1 VIAVRLSAMRATR
14 PHEYAI
20 RFLFGGFA
28 TVLAG
33 VLAKKFGPGVGG
45 LFLAFPAIF
54 PASATLVSTHERER
68 KHRAGLHGTKRG
80 RQAAA
85 IDATG
90 AALGSMGLLA
100 FAFLLWRLLPRHNPW
115 LVIGAATLLWA
126 LVAFAFWKLRQLRH
140 IAIRVWRRRRSSGTR
155 AG

>member
-1 VIAVRLSAMRATR
+1 MIAVRLSAVRGTK

-20 RFLFGGFA
+20 RFLFGGSA
-28 TVLAG
+28 TLLAG
-33 VLAKKFGPGVGG
+33 VLAHKFGPGIGG

-68 KHRAGLHGTKRG
+68 KHRLGLHGTERG
-80 RQAAA
+80 REAAA

-100 FAFLLWRLLPRHNPW
+100 FAFAVWRMLPGHNPW
-115 LVIGAATLLWA
+115 LVIGSATVMWFA
-126 LVAFAFWKLRQLRH
+126 VAFAFWKLRQLRH
-140 IAIRVWRRRRSSGTR
+140 IAIRAWRRR
-155 AG
+155 

>member
-1 VIAVRLSAMRATR
+1 MIGVNLSGLRSTR

-20 RFLFGGFA
+20 RFVFGGSA

-33 VLAKKFGPGVGG
+33 FLAYKFGAGIGG

-54 PASATLVSTHERER
+54 PASATLVSAHERER
-68 KHRAGLHGTKRG
+68 KHRVGLHGTERG
-80 RQAAA
+80 RSAAA

-100 FAFLLWRLLPRHNPW
+100 FAFVVWRMLPGHNPW
-115 LVIGAATLLWA
+115 LVIGSATIVWIV
-126 LVAFAFWKLRQLRH
+126 VAFAFWKLRQLRH
-140 IAIRVWRRRRSSGTR
+140 IAIRAWRRR
-155 AG
+155 

>member
-1 VIAVRLSAMRATR
+1 MIDVKLSAVRGTR

-20 RFLFGGFA
+20 RFAFGGFA

-33 VLAKKFGPGVGG
+33 ILAHKFGAGVGG

-54 PASATLVSTHERER
+54 PASATLISTHERER
-68 KHRAGLHGTKRG
+68 KHRYGLHGTERG

-100 FAFLLWRLLPRHNPW
+100 FAFTVWRLLSHHNSW
-115 LVIGAATLLWA
+115 LVIGSATVVWFA
-126 LVAFAFWKLRQLRH
+126 VAFAFWKLRQLRH
-140 IAIRVWRRRRSSGTR
+140 IAIRAWQGR
-155 AG
+155 